1 MVRSVGSVSERASP
15 VVEATYAALR
25 EALNGNAFSRGE
37 RLPGER
43 ELARRFGVSRATLR
57 QALAL
62 FAAEGRLTPHP
73 QRGWFVASAGVL
85 SEPPAVLQSF
95 TEMAQGR
102 GLRPTARV
110 LSRQVRPAALAE
122 AERLGIAPVS
132 AVLDLERL
140 RGLDGVPVCLDR
152 SILPIARAPALAE
165 LDLTDRSL
173 FEVLAAEAGVRIDHS
188 AYALQ
193 ACAATPEQAAAL
205 GIDPGAP
212 VLTGDEIA
220 FDEYHVPT
228 MLARVVYRGEAYRFQ
243 TTLFRPRR

>member
-1 MVRSVGSVSERASP
+1 MRSISERSSP
-15 VVEATYAALR
+15 VVETTYEALR
-25 EALNGNAFSRGE
+25 EALNGNAFTRGE

-43 ELARRFGVSRATLR
+43 ELARRYGVSRATLR
-57 QALAL
+57 QALAQL
-62 FAAEGRLTPHP
+62 AAEGRLMPHP

-95 TEMAQGR
+95 SEMAQGR

-110 LSRQVRPAALAE
+110 LGQKVRAATLDE
-122 AERLGIAPVS
+122 AERLGIAPLS

-140 RGLDGVPVCLDR
+140 RGLDDVPVCLDR
-152 SILPIARAPALAE
+152 SVLPLARAPALAE

-173 FEVLAAEAGVRIDHS
+173 FEALAAEAGVRIDHS

-193 ACAATPEQAAAL
+193 ACAADPEQAAAL

-212 VLTGDEIA
+212 VLVGDEIA
-220 FDEYHVPT
+220 FDEHHVPA

>member
-1 MVRSVGSVSERASP
+1 MRSISERSSP
-15 VVEATYAALR
+15 VVETTYEALR
-25 EALNGNAFSRGE
+25 EALNGNAFTRGE

-43 ELARRFGVSRATLR
+43 ELARRYGVSRATLR
-57 QALAL
+57 QALAQL
-62 FAAEGRLTPHP
+62 AAEGRLMPHP

-95 TEMAQGR
+95 SEMAQGR

-110 LSRQVRPAALAE
+110 LGQEVRPATLDE
-122 AERLGIAPVS
+122 AERLGIAPLS
-132 AVLDLERL
+132 TVLDLERL
-140 RGLDGVPVCLDR
+140 RGLDDVPVCLDR
-152 SILPIARAPALAE
+152 SVLPLARAPALAE

-173 FEVLAAEAGVRIDHS
+173 FEALAAEAGVRIDHS

-193 ACAATPEQAAAL
+193 ACAADPEQAAAL

-212 VLTGDEIA
+212 VLVGDEIA
-220 FDEYHVPT
+220 FDEYNKPT